1 MKILL
6 VNPPDD
12 LFEVIG
18 GGEVFISNM
27 EPLGILYIAGVL
39 REGGHEV
46 AVIDAYAE
54 RLSQDDL
61 EARIEA
67 FGPAMVGFTCFTS
80 NGGIVYTFTRR
91 LKAKHPEITIVLGN
105 VHASVFARQYLL
117 NGCCD
122 YVIHGEGEFP
132 MLQLADCLEKGQS
145 VSGVPALSYL
155 QSGEPVTTSGPY
167 YIKDISVVPMPARD
181 LVKQDLYNIKQINNF
196 SLHNADD
203 NKTRKHM
210 FTSRGCPNRCTFC
223 TVHHSIR
230 QRFNTVERSL
240 DEVESLINDYNA
252 GYIFFTDSLFVG
264 KKSRVLE
271 ICRGIKDRKLNFKW
285 GCEAHV
291 KFIDEEMLRAMED
304 AGCVDLDFGLESGV
318 DRLLKEIGKHFTS
331 AEAMD
336 VIKLVKRTTSIHA
349 TGLFI
354 LGLPGETPAETRQ
367 TIRHATKLPLDMAQF
382 TILTPFPGSQIFDE
396 LNAKGEIDTGIR
408 PGDKLDTDVW
418 HRYSSYISYTDKQPI
433 WVTPG
438 HTAEGLKRLQKQA
451 LRSFY
456 FRPYAFWQQLKR
468 IRPSNLPRMVKA
480 AWDTFF

>member
-54 RLSQDDL
+54 RLSQVEL
-61 EARIEA
+61 EARIIE
-67 FGPAMVGFTCFTS
+67 FGPRMVGFTCFTS
-80 NGGIVYTFTRR
+80 NGGIVYNFSRNLR
-91 LKAKHPEITIVLGN
+91 SKYPEILVVLGN

-132 MLQLADCLEKGQS
+132 MLQLADAVSNGQP
-145 VSGVPALSYL
+145 VSSVPALSYVKD
-155 QSGEPVTTSGPY
+155 GEVVTTSGPY
-167 YIKDISVVPMPARD
+167 YIQDISLVPMPARD
-181 LVKQDLYNIKQINNF
+181 LVRQDLYNIKQINNF
-196 SLHNADD
+196 SLHSYGN
-203 NKTRKHM
+203 NKSRKHM

-230 QRFNTVERSL
+230 QRFNSVEKSL
-240 DEVESLINDYNA
+240 DEVEVLINDFNA

-264 KKSRVLE
+264 KKKRVLE
-271 ICRGIKDRKLNFKW
+271 ICKRIHERKLDFKW

-291 KFIDEEMLRAMED
+291 KFIDEEMLIAMQN

-318 DRLLKEIGKHFTS
+318 DRLLKEIGKNFTT
-331 AEAMD
+331 ADAMR
-336 VIKLVKRTTSIHA
+336 VIKLVKKTTNIHA

-354 LGLPGETPAETRQ
+354 LGLPGETPLETLQ
-367 TIRHATKLPLDMAQF
+367 TIKHATQLPLDMAQF
-382 TILTPFPGSQIFDE
+382 TILTPFPGSQIFDD
-396 LNAKGEIDTGIR
+396 LCARDEIDTGIR
-408 PGDKLDTDVW
+408 PGDKLDTTVW
-418 HRYSSYISYTDKQPI
+418 HRYSSYISYTDKKPI

-438 HTAEGLKRLQKQA
+438 HTADGLKRLQKYA
-451 LRSFY
+451 LRKFY

-468 IRPSNLPRMVKA
+468 IRLSNLPHMIKA
-480 AWDTFF
+480 AWDTFI